1 MSYSDISWKPVKVS
15 FANAVA
21 VFCLQTSGSQV
32 CRSNHAQVNSCPS
45 QFIPSQ
51 FIPGQNITCTYCSP
65 IREYILNNTKSL
77 IKLSMV
83 DANEKYYK
91 VKKNIFFKFRGNNSF
106 LFYKEIFIFWSVLS
120 VKMNDVSQSF
130 FQLIWTKELSGL
142 FLSPFVCLLTFHI

>member
-1 MSYSDISWKPVKVS
+1 
-15 FANAVA
+15 
-21 VFCLQTSGSQV
+21 
-32 CRSNHAQVNSCPS
+32 
-45 QFIPSQ
+45 
-51 FIPGQNITCTYCSP
+51 
-65 IREYILNNTKSL
+65 
-77 IKLSMV
+77 MV